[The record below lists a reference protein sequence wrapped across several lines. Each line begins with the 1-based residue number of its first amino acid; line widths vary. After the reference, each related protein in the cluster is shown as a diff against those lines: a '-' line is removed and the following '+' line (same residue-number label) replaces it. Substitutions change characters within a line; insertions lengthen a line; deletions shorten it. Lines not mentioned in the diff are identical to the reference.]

1 MAASKIV
8 IPEVLNHYNV
18 YNDAAKKLIGISG
31 EIELGDLEAITD
43 TIEGAGVLGEIED
56 PVTGQFSSL
65 KIKIPFS
72 VLYEDLFSLMNT
84 TKPPQL
90 TLRASMQCMDPTTGE
105 TGYYPV
111 KIVVRGKAS
120 KTGLG
125 KVTKGKKGEPEIE
138 LEILYIKIMINN
150 KTTLELDKLNFKF
163 VLNGVDM
170 LKKVRD
176 QV

>member
-1 MAASKIV
+1 MASKIV

-138 LEILYIKIMINN
+138 LEILYIKIMVNS

-163 VLNGVDM
+163 VLNGKDM
-170 LKKVRD
+170 LAKIRK

>member
-1 MAASKIV
+1 MASKIV

-43 TIEGAGVLGEIED
+43 TIEGAGVLGESED

-138 LEILYIKIMINN
+138 LEILYIKIMVNS

-163 VLNGVDM
+163 VLNGKDM
-170 LKKVRD
+170 LAKIRK

>member
-1 MAASKIV
+1 MASKLI

-18 YNDAAKKLIGISG
+18 YNDRAKKLIGISG
-31 EIELGDLEAITD
+31 EIDLGELEAITD
-43 TIEGAGVLGEIED
+43 TIEGTGILGEIED
-56 PVTGQFSSL
+56 PVTGQFASL
-65 KIKIPFS
+65 KIKIP
-72 VLYEDLFSLMNT
+72 FSLMNT

-90 TLRASMQCMDPTTGE
+90 TLRASMQCMDPTAGE

-120 KTGLG
+120 STTLG

-138 LEILYIKIMINN
+138 LEILYIKIMVNS

-163 VLNGVDM
+163 VLNGKDM
-170 LKKVRD
+170 LAKIRK